1 MSFHTP
7 PIPTAKY
14 CCDPESWSHK
24 LAVEAL
30 RPMKAV
36 AKGLMGFT
44 QTTRTLEDARHQ
56 V

>member
-1 MSFHTP
+1 
-7 PIPTAKY
+7 
-14 CCDPESWSHK
+14 
-24 LAVEAL
+24 
-30 RPMKAV
+30 MKAV